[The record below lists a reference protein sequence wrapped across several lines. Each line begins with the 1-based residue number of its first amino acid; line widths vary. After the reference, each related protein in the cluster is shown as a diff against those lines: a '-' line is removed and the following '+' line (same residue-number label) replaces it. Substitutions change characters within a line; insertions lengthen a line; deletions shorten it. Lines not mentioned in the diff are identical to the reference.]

1 MAEQNYYGV
10 GRRKSASARV
20 YLARGAGRIEVNG
33 KSLED
38 YFGRDTSRMVTRQAI
53 ELMGCTR
60 PVARRNTP
68 SVDAAL
74 RALAILN
81 AFFGGSSSGR
91 TTDSDSVNLGSN
103 PSPPANSKAR
113 FVAGPFLRSG
123 SAEKMHAEQALFIRP
138 ASLWMKSRLR
148 CQ

>member
-53 ELMGCTR
+53 ELMGVSDQFDIRVRVEGGGMSGQAGAIRLGISRALVAYDEANKPQLRRAGFLTR
-60 PVARRNTP
+60 DAREVERKKVGLHKARRAP
-68 SVDAAL
+68 QY
-74 RALAILN
+74 
-81 AFFGGSSSGR
+81 
-91 TTDSDSVNLGSN
+91 
-103 PSPPANSKAR
+103 SKR
-113 FVAGPFLRSG
+113 
-123 SAEKMHAEQALFIRP
+123 
-138 ASLWMKSRLR
+138 
-148 CQ
+148 